1 MDDFFNFAVEF
12 AVGSTGIRVH
22 PAHCRAGQLR
32 AFSFVELR
40 SASSTTRRIVDEVVP
55 DAAVPRGTVRL
66 PVWMQ
71 VHDIDIGAGIVQQ
84 SPTRPTERLIV
95 SQLSGAYEC
104 GGDMMHGDEDVMCE
118 CICRQLAGV
127 VVARDSVFALNV
139 RGCQCV
145 FLVHAVDRD
154 TACTVHRTTAVSLRA
169 PHELV
174 PSRARRVGAL
184 RLYAEELLDAVVAR
198 FALKAVP
205 SALRSCGIVLVS
217 GARGSGKSTV
227 LALLRDALDARAV
240 QVRCFDGVDCA
251 GRTEDALVRK
261 FSTRDGDIASLVIIV
276 DDLFAAADAP
286 VWRALARASSS
297 HQQSQWCAVVASTHF
312 SVPSELVGA
321 TVALRAPMIDAV
333 LGDSLPAL
341 THALPPIA
349 ARRAAAHA
357 SDQLRRQR
365 DDRGRGGHDLVSAV
379 RRAALFASADSDLSA
394 TTNTTTSLDALDSVP
409 GYVELKA
416 QLRELLV
423 WPLQHHD
430 AMARLGVTAARGV
443 LLEGPSGCGKT
454 LLATA
459 LLQSVPFAVFAV
471 KASDLLSRY
480 LGGTERAIRELFAR
494 ARRAAPSVVWIDE
507 IDVLAARREHE
518 AGDGG
523 DDALGRRTLSALL
536 AELDG
541 VGERDG
547 VVILAATSR
556 LAHIDA
562 ALLRPGRFDRVL
574 HVGAPSLADRAA
586 IVAHYVARAPASRL
600 SADDIERVAVQTDGR
615 SCAELAALHR
625 EAAFAALRD
634 AHGDTARR
642 QVTLEAKHYFFT
654 LDARAV

>member
-1 MDDFFNFAVEF
+1 MSFFNCVEF
-12 AVGSTGIRVH
+12 AVGSSGIRVH

-32 AFSFVELR
+32 AFSFAQLR
-40 SASSTTRRIVDEVVP
+40 SATSTTRRIVDQVVP
-55 DAAVPRGTVRL
+55 DAAVPHGTVRL
-66 PVWMQ
+66 PIWMQ
-71 VHDIDIGAGIVQQ
+71 VYDIDIGAGVVVVARQQ
-84 SPTRPTERLIV
+84 STTQAEHLILA
-95 SQLSGAYEC
+95 QHGGAYEC
-104 GGDMMHGDEDVMCE
+104 GGDMMHSDEDVVCE
-118 CICRQLAGV
+118 CICRQLAGI
-127 VVARDSVFALNV
+127 VVARDTVFALNV

-145 FLVHAVDRD
+145 FVVHAIDRD
-154 TACTVHRTTAVSLRA
+154 TASTVHRKTVVSLRA
-169 PHELV
+169 PHELA

-184 RLYAEELLDAVVAR
+184 TLYADELLRAVVAR

-205 SALRSCGIVLVS
+205 STLRSCGIILVS

-227 LALLRDALDARAV
+227 LALLRDALDARSTP
-240 QVRCFDGVDCA
+240 VRCFDGVDCA
-251 GRTEDALVRK
+251 GRTEDALVRE
-261 FSTRDGDIASLVIIV
+261 FSTRDGDTASLVVIV

-341 THALPPIA
+341 TAALPPLA
-349 ARRAAAHA
+349 ARRAVAHA

-379 RRAALFASADSDLSA
+379 RRAALFASADSDTSAA
-394 TTNTTTSLDALDSVP
+394 TTTATATTTSDALDCVP

-430 AMARLGVTAARGV
+430 AMTRLGVTPARGV

-480 LGGTERAIRELFAR
+480 LGGTERSIRELFAR

-518 AGDGG
+518 SGDGG
-523 DDALGRRTLSALL
+523 DDALSRRTLSALL

-574 HVGAPSLADRAA
+574 HVGAPSLADRVA

-600 SADDIERVAVQTDGR
+600 SADDIERVAAQTDGR

-634 AHGDTARR
+634 AHEQ
-642 QVTLEAKHYFFT
+642 QVTLEAKHFFFT